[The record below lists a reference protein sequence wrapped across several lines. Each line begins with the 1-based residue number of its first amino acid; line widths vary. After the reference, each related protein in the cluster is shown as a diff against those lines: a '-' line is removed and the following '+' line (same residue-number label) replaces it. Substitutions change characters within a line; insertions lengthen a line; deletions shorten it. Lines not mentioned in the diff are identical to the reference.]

1 MMTND
6 AHESPG
12 AAGGAP
18 LQRGVGPARNV
29 DALRLS
35 TADKGPGLRLFIKR
49 GATTWY
55 SVGFKTRK
63 AASEWID
70 SHGRDLD
77 WRCGYL
83 FRLRGDARDVQ
94 IVSRLGEPVRA

>member
-1 MMTND
+1 MNKTDNRP
-6 AHESPG
+6 AV
-12 AAGGAP
+12 AGQVEP
-18 LQRGVGPARNV
+18 SVRPARNV

-35 TADKGPGLRLFIKR
+35 GADKGPGLRLFIRR

-55 SVGFKTRK
+55 SVGFKTKK

-83 FRLRGDARDVQ
+83 FRLRGDGRDVQ
-94 IVSRLGEPVRA
+94 IVSRMGESVWA